1 MSRLSRIPDSREYHV
16 YQVTQGGTDLGLYD
30 TQDEAVAAATAA
42 PPIDMGDWTLDATVQ
57 RYGRSGTEYTTRAMW
72 PLPEGETYAEH
83 R

>member
-1 MSRLSRIPDSREYHV
+1 MSRLAHFPNSRGYHV
-16 YQVTQGGTDLGLYD
+16 YQVTQGGADLGLD
-30 TQDEAVAAATAA
+30 DDQDEAIAVAAAA
-42 PPIDMGDWTLDATVQ
+42 PPIDMGGWTLDATVQ